1 MTIPV
6 PITLH
11 LAIFPADNIAELKFT
26 SIKDLIDYIKLLDKF
41 NCVWLITTDCYPCE
55 IVVTESI
62 DFMCQL
68 LAVKSFHNLDSTLYI
83 QQYDSYEDAYATA
96 LDMIE
101 ENPKARN

>member
-11 LAIFPADNIAELKFT
+11 LAIFPADNIAELKFNST
-26 SIKDLIDYIKLLDKF
+26 KELIEYIVLLDKF
-41 NCVWLITTDCYPCE
+41 DCVWLITTDCNPCE

-62 DFMCQL
+62 DFMCHL
-68 LAVKSFHNLDSTLYI
+68 LGIKSFHNENSTLYI